1 MVAESFERL
10 KTGYTAGGRR
20 VALRIMSRLRD
31 VPVTPNQL
39 TVAGFALNLVAA
51 VLIYERAWIAA
62 TAVFVVGSVTDA
74 LDGALARAREEL
86 TPFGSFLD
94 STLDRMSE
102 AAIFTAVGLYLAAE
116 GETLALGCT
125 FVALGA
131 SLLVSY
137 TRAKAEIL
145 GLKGDVGLMARLE
158 RIVIIAI
165 ALPFASLGALAWVM
179 YVLAPLT
186 VLTVVQRMHAVHR
199 QLSEQ

>member
-1 MVAESFERL
+1 MMTVSLDRL

-20 VALRIMSRLRD
+20 VALRVMSRLRAF
-31 VPVTPNQL
+31 PLTPNQL
-39 TVAGFALNLVAA
+39 TVAGFALNVAAA

-62 TAVFVVGSVTDA
+62 TAVFVVGSVADA
-74 LDGALARAREEL
+74 LDGALARARGEL
-86 TPFGSFLD
+86 TPFGGFLD

-102 AAIFTAVGLYLAAE
+102 GAIFTAVGLYLAAD

-125 FVALGA
+125 FVALAG

-145 GLKGDVGLMARLE
+145 GLRGDVGLMARLE

-165 ALPFASLGALAWVM
+165 ALPFAGMGSLAWVM
-179 YVLAPLT
+179 YALAPLT
-186 VLTVVQRMHAVHR
+186 VLTVLQRMRAVHK